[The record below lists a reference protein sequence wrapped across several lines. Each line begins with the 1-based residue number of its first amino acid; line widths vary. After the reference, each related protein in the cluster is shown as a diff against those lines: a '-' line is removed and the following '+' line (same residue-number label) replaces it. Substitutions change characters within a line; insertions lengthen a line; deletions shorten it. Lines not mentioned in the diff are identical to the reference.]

1 MGSRDKDQTTPHH
14 QPLLSSLVVRPSV
27 SDGGD
32 GVGGGGRPG
41 GSDYEPGEVRRE
53 PPSYSRS
60 DRYSDDPVREVAAY
74 LFKILGDGLHWVL
87 ISNLLSLAVFMGSV
101 HLAALSYGL
110 MWLWG
115 IYNVRTISE
124 DNWIKLVATKFCELF
139 GHWCLLLVECLLVLL
154 LLLKH
159 VLTEVLGTYVWL
171 GYGGYRLR
179 AGSGSPVRRRD
190 ADRRYSSD
198 FDNSGGPPRGR
209 DFSNG
214 RDRPLRGEGIS
225 RNNPN
230 VRPREGD
237 WICSDPSCGNLN
249 FARREYCNNCKR
261 PRYRPGGSPR
271 RGYPGPPPPHAPPRR
286 FPGPPLDLSPGRTM
300 NGYRSPPRGWARD
313 GPRDF
318 GLGGPLPPRQGGRF
332 SDHDMRRDRSDYPDD
347 EYRGRNKFDRP
358 MPMDWGHKDR
368 GRDGLF
374 NERKGFERRP
384 PSPPL
389 PPPSLP
395 QRGRWGRD
403 GRDRSR
409 SPIRGALP
417 PKEFRQDMY
426 MDRGRDDRHPVGRDR
441 MRHVY

>member
-1 MGSRDKDQTTPHH
+1 MGSRDKDQTAPHH

-32 GVGGGGRPG
+32 AAGGGGRAG

-53 PPSYSRS
+53 LPSYSRS
-60 DRYSDDPVREVAAY
+60 DRYSDDP
-74 LFKILGDGLHWVL
+74 
-87 ISNLLSLAVFMGSV
+87 
-101 HLAALSYGL
+101 
-110 MWLWG
+110 
-115 IYNVRTISE
+115 
-124 DNWIKLVATKFCELF
+124 
-139 GHWCLLLVECLLVLL
+139 
-154 LLLKH
+154 
-159 VLTEVLGTYVWL
+159 
-171 GYGGYRLR
+171 GYRLR

-198 FDNSGGPPRGR
+198 FDNSGAPPRGR

-214 RDRPLRGEGIS
+214 RDRGRFRDSSPPYARGRGGGRPLGRGFDGPGFGPGPLRGEGVS

-237 WICSDPSCGNLN
+237 WICSDPLCGNLN

-300 NGYRSPPRGWARD
+300 NGYRSPPRGWSRD

-318 GLGGPLPPRQGGRF
+318 GPGGPPPPRQGGRF
-332 SDHDMRRDRSDYPDD
+332 SDHDMRRERSDYPDD
-347 EYRGRNKFDRP
+347 EYRVRNKFDRP

-409 SPIRGALP
+409 SPIRGAPP

-426 MDRGRDDRHPVGRDR
+426 MERGRDDRHPVGRDR